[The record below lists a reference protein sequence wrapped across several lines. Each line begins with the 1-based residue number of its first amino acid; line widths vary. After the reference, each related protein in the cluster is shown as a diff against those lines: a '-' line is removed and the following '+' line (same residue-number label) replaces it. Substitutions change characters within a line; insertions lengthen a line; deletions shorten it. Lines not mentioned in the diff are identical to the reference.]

1 MSLDFKIE
9 RSLTLEQ
16 MQQQF
21 HLIQQLNPN
30 LKEEYFLQM
39 LPEMITDNYK
49 MLGVFYD
56 EKCIAISGYW
66 IQTKIYSGRYL
77 EPDNVVVDSDFR
89 SKKVGELMMNE
100 LELIAKEASC
110 RFLMLDAYLENTRAH
125 KFYENLGFQKKGY
138 HMLKKLEY

>member
-1 MSLDFKIE
+1 MSLNFKIV

-16 MQQQF
+16 MQKQF

-30 LKEEYFLQM
+30 LKEEHFLQM
-39 LPEMITDNYK
+39 LPEMITANYK
-49 MLGVFYD
+49 MLGVFND

-77 EPDNVVVDSDFR
+77 EPDNVVVDSGFR

-100 LELIAKEASC
+100 LEIIAKESAC
-110 RFLMLDAYLENTRAH
+110 RFLMLDAYLENMRAH